1 MAFSLAALGAGL
13 GQGIEAIYRQRQQQA
28 ALDLIRQ
35 QQRDEQ
41 FVGSLPGSIYM
52 PTNSPFGSRIPTAQ
66 ARPLNTAP
74 PVAASAPRPNPLMP
88 GTTLDPTLATMPPA
102 ALNAGV
108 GMTGGGSPGIASATG
123 AGSGA
128 TGLPVESAA
137 DASPGPRTLTEEQ
150 QDALSRN
157 TAPMSADQTDE
168 LYRKAGAAES
178 YAGVPIERTPPPQTQ
193 GRASSNLPARVGM
206 DRPGPQGRLINLD
219 TGEPLNIESDAG
231 APGGAPST
239 STHSPEV
246 HAAANAVGVSPSH
259 QIQFSDQQYNQI
271 AESLFRQPLTFGE
284 LVSRMQKA
292 RPGADPGTIGRAAIM
307 IYKLI
312 EQGDAAQNNMG
323 FRVLSSLAALDRLK
337 EQSRYHDIQAGLGQQ
352 HIAATERGQD
362 IRADT
367 AAAGR
372 AAAGERQD
380 KSIAAADTRAKAN
393 RDAAYQRMLT
403 REGHVDARQARALA
417 DRAVQAA
424 QAAGNRATASRISA
438 IRAQIAAIAA
448 KSPAPGS
455 ADQQKLD
462 DLGKQLSDLAG
473 SLGGQ

>member
-1 MAFSLAALGAGL
+1 MAISLAAIGAGL
-13 GQGIEAIYRQRQQQA
+13 GQGIEQIYRQKQQQA
-28 ALDLIRQ
+28 ALDQLRRQAQAEALI
-35 QQRDEQ
+35 
-41 FVGSLPGSIYM
+41 GALPGSTYM

-66 ARPLNTAP
+66 TGPLNTAP
-74 PVAASAPRPNPLMP
+74 PAAAAAPQ
-88 GTTLDPTLATMPPA
+88 PTPP
-102 ALNAGV
+102 
-108 GMTGGGSPGIASATG
+108 MGGGTPGIANATG

-128 TGLPVESAA
+128 TGALPLDDTPESQVQADVANEDIAQGRNAPASPAPASPAPTGGGAAA
-137 DASPGPRTLTEEQ
+137 D
-150 QDALSRN
+150 
-157 TAPMSADQTDE
+157 
-168 LYRKAGAAES
+168 
-178 YAGVPIERTPPPQTQ
+178 
-193 GRASSNLPARVGM
+193 
-206 DRPGPQGRLINLD
+206 
-219 TGEPLNIESDAG
+219 
-231 APGGAPST
+231 T

-246 HAAANAVGVSPSH
+246 HAAAEAVGVSPSH

-307 IYKLI
+307 TYKLI

-337 EQSRYHDIQAGLGQQ
+337 EQSRHNVAQEGLGTAR
-352 HIAATERGQD
+352 IGATERGQD

-380 KSIAAADTRAKAN
+380 KSIAAADARAAAN
-393 RDAAYQRMLT
+393 RNASYQRMLT

-417 DRAVQAA
+417 DRAVQQA
-424 QAAGNRATASRISA
+424 QAQGNRATASRISA